1 MYTAADPRT
10 RDPKLSV
17 TQHSLRENTRLTDK
31 AAPGSACFQ
40 RRVSIL
46 LKTPCTT
53 AAFAEVLAPPLPS
66 MLDLFT
72 NGIDPSHALLQLRT
86 RLGEGRACHKAGC

>member
-1 MYTAADPRT
+1 M
-10 RDPKLSV
+10 RDPKPSV
-17 TQHSLRENTRLTDK
+17 TQHSLQENTQLKDK
-31 AAPGSACFQ
+31 AAPGSVCFQ

-46 LKTPCTT
+46 LKTPCTM

-72 NGIDPSHALLQLRT
+72 NDIDPSHTLLQLRT
-86 RLGEGRACHKAGC
+86 SSGRGGLVIKQDAKQLPLH